1 LIKKS
6 KTKKSINSTIQ
17 KDKPTS
23 AMGDERF
30 GRRKRRRRRRIRRRI
45 RRIPYKMLKNVS
57 HLLLF
62 FK

>member
-30 GRRKRRRRRRIRRRI
+30 GRRKRRRRRRIRR
-45 RRIPYKMLKNVS
+45 IPYKMLKNVS